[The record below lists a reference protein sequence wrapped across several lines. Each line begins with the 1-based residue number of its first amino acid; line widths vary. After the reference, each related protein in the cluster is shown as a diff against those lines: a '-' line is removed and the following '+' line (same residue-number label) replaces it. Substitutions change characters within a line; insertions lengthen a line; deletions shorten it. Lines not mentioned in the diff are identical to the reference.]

1 MANKEK
7 DIKTDSSDASNKAK
21 SASKNKSS
29 AASKSKSA
37 NAGKSTKTSTASKS
51 SAKKSGGKRTSSDS
65 KYDVYDYDEIYEGLD
80 DEEDVP
86 ASKKSRKKTD
96 VKKAKTKEPIDPSAP
111 KYQVVMLSMLAIAIF
126 ITLCYIFPSF
136 CGFIG
141 GGLRNILFGIFSY
154 SSALLPCLLIIR
166 TVYYKRD
173 LESGTA
179 GIKFFFSFAVMI
191 FASIIFHAI
200 STIFNEELARVPFT
214 EVKEFYA
221 YGKDFV
227 GGGVIGGVV
236 GALLIKGFGIPGTL
250 IISILF
256 MLIFGIFLF
265 GITPDIFWH
274 RFAFYFHRFCEQRQR
289 NRKARAEENA
299 RKAKME
305 QEREAAQREAAKKE
319 AARQEAAQRVYTKKE
334 TAEFSGTFAHTANT
348 KTKRAASETS
358 HFDTF
363 GNTNHG
369 DIDEIFESDIVPPE
383 TEEVKPKPQPKPKR
397 EPAASSAP
405 AKEAEV
411 TEKEFRGE
419 SVAEYM
425 RKSTYL
431 ENAFAEKAG
440 KAKSELAHDI
450 SFEREYYN
458 HDDKTDGIEKLESTV
473 SVANA
478 LGISKDS
485 IETISAVA
493 DISEQEN
500 EYSEDEDIANTEE
513 IENVESIDDIENIDD
528 IEEDDL
534 GKTEEGY
541 FASSSG
547 FETIDGIEEFEA
559 NIDEPIDE
567 PIKEDIV
574 SDDDWDMEY
583 SEDTGNEAEDIVPV
597 TLPEDE
603 EEEIIEEFIEEAPKE
618 TLEDELRRT
627 MNEARKQMEAP
638 MAVFEEEPEEEV
650 LEEEPEEDLEEE
662 APKGPTY
669 IFPPLEL
676 LKKEPEKT
684 EGGKDAELQQNAE
697 KLVET
702 LKSFNVRAHVGDF
715 ASGPT
720 VTRYEIVLEAG
731 TRVRQI
737 MNLVDDISYAL
748 ATNGVRIEGVIPGK
762 SAIGIEVPNKTA
774 ETVYLRTLLEDP
786 KFTEAKSKLTAALGR
801 SVAGDPVYLNI
812 ADMPH
817 LMIAGTTGSGKSV
830 CINTML
836 ISLLYKSTPE
846 EVKLVLID
854 PKKVELNVYNGIPHL
869 LVPVVFDPKKAAGA
883 LHWCVTEMERRFD
896 LIEAQGVRNIAG
908 YNEAIADDPTKEKLP
923 QIVIVIDEL
932 ADLMMTAANEVET
945 SICRIA
951 QKARAAGMHLI
962 IGTQRPSVD
971 VITGLIK
978 ANVPSRIAFTVM
990 SQVDS
995 RTIID
1000 SSGAEKLI
1008 GRGDMLYAPV
1018 GSMKPMRA
1026 QGAFVSDAELESII
1040 DFIKTHSVQAED
1052 HLENTRAIMERIE
1065 KEAALCGKKGKAHE
1079 IGDDF
1084 GSADEEEDPKL
1095 KSAIKLAVDS
1105 GKISTSLIQR
1115 KLSLGYGRAAKLIDE
1130 MERRGIVGAPE
1141 GQKPRE
1147 VLISKEQ
1154 YLEMMMNDDTGA
1166 SRASDSASDDE
1177 F

>member
-1 MANKEK
+1 MTRKNEERTKKVANKEK
-7 DIKTDSSDASNKAK
+7 DIKKESSNAASKAK
-21 SASKNKSS
+21 SSSKGKSTASE
-29 AASKSKSA
+29 KSKSA
-37 NAGKSTKTSTASKS
+37 KNNAASKND
-51 SAKKSGGKRTSSDS
+51 AKKRGGKRTSSDS
-65 KYDVYDYDEIYEGLD
+65 KYDVYDYDEVYEGLD

-96 VKKAKTKEPIDPSAP
+96 VKTKTKEPIDPSAP

-136 CGFIG
+136 CGVIG
-141 GGLRNILFGIFSY
+141 GGLRNVLFGIFSY

-173 LESGTA
+173 LESNTLGV
-179 GIKFFFSFAVMI
+179 KFFFSFAVMI

-200 STIFNEELARVPFT
+200 STIFNEELAKVPFT
-214 EVKEFYA
+214 EVKDFYV

-256 MLIFGIFLF
+256 MMIFGIFLF
-265 GITPDIFWH
+265 GTEPKKFWQ
-274 RFAFYFHRFCEQRQR
+274 RFVFYFHRFCEQRQR

-334 TAEFSGTFAHTANT
+334 TSEFSGQFANTTNT
-348 KTKRAASETS
+348 KTKKTVPETS
-358 HFDTF
+358 RFDTF
-363 GNTNHG
+363 SNTNHG
-369 DIDEIFESDIVPPE
+369 DIDEIFESDIVSPE
-383 TEEVKPKPQPKPKR
+383 TKKVKTEPKKEPVVQSADVEAPEVK
-397 EPAASSAP
+397 
-405 AKEAEV
+405 
-411 TEKEFRGE
+411 EKEFHGE

-431 ENAFAEKAG
+431 ENAFAEKTG
-440 KAKSELAHDI
+440 KMKSRPSADI

-458 HDDKTDGIEKLESTV
+458 KDDETDGIEKLESTV

-478 LGISKDS
+478 LGISKDN
-485 IETISAVA
+485 IETIHAAVE
-493 DISEQEN
+493 ISEQED
-500 EYSEDEDIANTEE
+500 EHFESEDIETTENIEDIESMND
-513 IENVESIDDIENIDD
+513 IEVIDDID
-528 IEEDDL
+528 EEDAF
-534 GKTEEGY
+534 GKTEVGI
-541 FASSSG
+541 SDTLNG
-547 FETIDGIEEFEA
+547 FETIDGIEEEYIP
-559 NIDEPIDE
+559 NIDEPLNEEIS
-567 PIKEDIV
+567 
-574 SDDDWDMEY
+574 SDDDVWDAEY
-583 SEDTGNEAEDIVPV
+583 DEEIGNEAEDIIHADI
-597 TLPEDE
+597 TEDE
-603 EEEIIEEFIEEAPKE
+603 EQDIPMSEPKE
-618 TLEDELRRT
+618 TLEEELRRT
-627 MNEARKQMEAP
+627 MDDARKQMEAP
-638 MAVFEEEPEEEV
+638 MAVFDAEEEEEE
-650 LEEEPEEDLEEE
+650 E
-662 APKGPTY
+662 PKGPTY

-676 LKKEPEKT
+676 LKKEPEKA

-702 LKSFNVRAHVGDF
+702 LRSFNVRAHVGDF

-774 ETVYLRTLLEDP
+774 ETVYLRTLLENP

-801 SVAGDPVYLNI
+801 SVAGDPVYIDI
-812 ADMPH
+812 AKMPH

-1026 QGAFVSDAELESII
+1026 QGAFVSDAELENII
-1040 DFIKTHSVQAED
+1040 DFIKTHSVQEEG
-1052 HLENTRAIMERIE
+1052 HIENTRAIMERIE

-1084 GSADEEEDPKL
+1084 GSDDEEEDPKL

-1166 SRASDSASDDE
+1166 GRARDNDSSEDE
-1177 F
+1177 I